1 MIRHIV
7 SWKLAAEDVAT
18 KAEQSA
24 QISALLNGL
33 VAVIPEI
40 RSLTVASNSV
50 DIAGNWDV
58 VLVADYDHAAGLET
72 YIAHPEH
79 QKVAGYIRSVVA
91 ERSAV
96 DFEL

>member
-1 MIRHIV
+1 VV
-7 SWKLAAEDVAT
+7 SWKLAAADVAT

-24 QISALLNGL
+24 QISAGL
-33 VAVIPEI
+33 QSLPAVIPEI

-58 VLVADYDHAAGLET
+58 VLIADYDDAAGLEA

>member
-1 MIRHIV
+1 VIRHVV
-7 SWKLAAEDVAT
+7 SWRLAAEDAAT

-24 QISALLNGL
+24 QIAAGLNAL
-33 VAVIPEI
+33 VPVIPEI

-50 DIAGNWDV
+50 EIAGNWDV
-58 VLVADYDHAAGLET
+58 VLIADYDDVAGLEA

-79 QKVAGYIRSVVA
+79 QKVVAYVRSVVA